1 MRLAASL
8 HVAVLLAAAEVT
20 MATPSPSITAAPT
33 ASNNLLN
40 TATSEKPSVF
50 TTISCS
56 PNGNTEEAGEYVRHN
71 CKVYEHR
78 LKELESGAGFAV
90 PFLGS
95 LWEMAAAAVIV
106 MLF

>member
-8 HVAVLLAAAEVT
+8 SVAVLLAAAEVT

-50 TTISCS
+50 TTITCS
-56 PNGNTEEAGEYVRHN
+56 PNGNSEEAGEYVRHN
-71 CKVYEHR
+71 CKVYEYR
-78 LKELESGAGFAV
+78 LRELESNAGSAV
-90 PFLGS
+90 PLLGS
-95 LWEMAAAAVIV
+95 LLGMAAVATITI
-106 MLF
+106 LF

>member
-8 HVAVLLAAAEVT
+8 PVTGVLAAAKVT

-33 ASNNLLN
+33 ASNNLLD

-50 TTISCS
+50 TTVTCS

-71 CKVYEHR
+71 CKVYEYR

-95 LWEMAAAAVIV
+95 LWGMAAAAVIV